1 MNSPN
6 DIEKP
11 LNYIDSSNK
20 EIIEFNRE
28 NTYYDYAIK
37 LDSYNSDKDIN
48 ILAAPNT
55 DSDSDVN
62 VNKNLQNDI
71 EIYANIVN
79 DDENL
84 DINSWPNKTDHQYP
98 SFSDGSNYLI
108 INKDDI
114 KKAKEDTENK
124 DKILLVRIYGNGKEK
139 NKVDLYTHYE
149 NIDNEKEI
157 LEDEFSMPGKYQLIT
172 VNNSNSDSSLKI
184 NIPSNLDPN
193 KDYQFKIKKLR
204 GNGRI
209 K

>member
-1 MNSPN
+1 VVYVKINTINNEKNPKMKNRDIKYRYSIKMNSPN

-20 EIIEFNRE
+20 EIIEFNPE
-28 NTYYDYAIK
+28 KTYYDYAIK

-114 KKAKEDTENK
+114 KKAKEDT
-124 DKILLVRIYGNGKEK
+124 
-139 NKVDLYTHYE
+139 
-149 NIDNEKEI
+149 
-157 LEDEFSMPGKYQLIT
+157 
-172 VNNSNSDSSLKI
+172 
-184 NIPSNLDPN
+184 
-193 KDYQFKIKKLR
+193 
-204 GNGRI
+204 
-209 K
+209 